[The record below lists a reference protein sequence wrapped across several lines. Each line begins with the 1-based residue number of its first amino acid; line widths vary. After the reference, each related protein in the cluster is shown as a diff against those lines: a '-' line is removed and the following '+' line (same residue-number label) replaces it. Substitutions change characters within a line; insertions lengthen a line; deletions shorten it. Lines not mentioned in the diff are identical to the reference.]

1 MPTVL
6 DEFIITLGLDPKD
19 FDSAQ
24 RESMEKLRGFESR
37 AAEASSRIEQA
48 MRSGMA
54 GFYQEFNKGLNTS
67 GDKLDHVGD
76 RSRRTGEKIYAAGDA
91 GSVGFKHLTTSLL
104 EAYAV
109 VGTLEGAFH
118 KLEQSASRATATTV
132 LAMNIGT
139 TPREL
144 SAVAGMFPLVPQAQA
159 EQSLAKL
166 QQFWQLWQAG
176 SPPTG
181 QMTELARYAGLA
193 HVGMGGPPKEYHE
206 FLLKIREIYRS
217 LAPAMRLQFLQSQGM
232 PIGMG
237 PEFLKSD
244 AQFKRDY
251 EASKARTPLNSV
263 YQAET
268 ELTEQTKKTEQAWN
282 SLWET
287 VEATVSKEGGKKALQ
302 ELEHG
307 LSDVNTW
314 IGTTEGG
321 AETLNTT
328 LGVLATIFG
337 VTLVTAIGKMLV
349 AINSV
354 WASPLIKFMVANPA
368 VAGAVAFLT
377 AMKPTPAGNDAEVEA
392 ETKLG
397 RESYWMAQHP
407 GQPLPANF
415 NWKSYQPGAGGAGAG
430 VAPTGGDPRGLVPLI
445 RATAAKYGIDPD
457 VAVRVARSEGLGNPV
472 GDNNTS
478 FGAFQLHTGGG
489 LGDRFQSETG
499 LNPADPRNEP
509 ATIDFAMKHLAE
521 TGWAPYH
528 GAARVG
534 ISDWEGIHTPSPAT
548 SAAPAD
554 HGGGQMRPG
563 HAPPGVKFSHPSWRP
578 EGAPYAAS
586 LEHMTPEEKARVR
599 ASMKAIKEDKWW
611 WVAPGPNESSVPPP
625 KPHAALVTPSA
636 SMFAKNAG
644 AGSSSAGNSTFNI
657 GDITIHTQAT
667 DADGISRHVRG
678 AIHRE
683 LASLSS
689 ARVMQS
695 NTIYE

>member
-6 DEFIITLGLDPKD
+6 DEFIIALSLDPKQ

-24 RESMEKLRGFESR
+24 QESMEKLRGFESR
-37 AAEASSRIEQA
+37 ASQTSSRIEQA

-67 GDKLDHVGD
+67 GDKLDHVGN
-76 RSRRTGEKIYAAGDA
+76 RSRRTGEKIYAAGDS

-144 SAVAGMFPLVPQAQA
+144 SAVAGMFPLVPHEQA

-232 PIGMG
+232 PMGTG

-282 SLWET
+282 TLWET
-287 VEATVSKEGGKKALQ
+287 VEATVSKDGGKKMLKD
-302 ELEHG
+302 LEHG
-307 LSDVNTW
+307 LVDVNAW
-314 IGTTEGG
+314 IGTTERG

-349 AINSV
+349 AINSI

-368 VAGAVAFLT
+368 VAGAIAFLT
-377 AMKPTPAGNDAEVEA
+377 AMKPTPAGNAAEVDA

-397 RESYWMAQHP
+397 RESYWMARHP
-407 GQPLPANF
+407 GQQLPAGF
-415 NWKSYQPGAGGAGAG
+415 DWKTYRPGAGGG
-430 VAPTGGDPRGLVPLI
+430 
-445 RATAAKYGIDPD
+445 
-457 VAVRVARSEGLGNPV
+457 
-472 GDNNTS
+472 
-478 FGAFQLHTGGG
+478 
-489 LGDRFQSETG
+489 
-499 LNPADPRNEP
+499 
-509 ATIDFAMKHLAE
+509 
-521 TGWAPYH
+521 
-528 GAARVG
+528 
-534 ISDWEGIHTPSPAT
+534 
-548 SAAPAD
+548 AAPAGPPGAGIGTPGTAPA
-554 HGGGQMRPG
+554 GGGAAPAGPPG
-563 HAPPGVKFSHPSWRP
+563 AGGGVTGPAPGGSSDSINQGIRFFMDKGLTREQATGLTARLAAESGHGVSLDPNAVNPTSGAYGIGQWLGNRKPAALATKGNLGSQLGLVWNELNTTEKGALEQIRAAKTPREAAVAAEAYERAGNPLFTAYAGRLAERIYKGGTSGSNLASGGAPPALSST
-578 EGAPYAAS
+578 S
-586 LEHMTPEEKARVR
+586 
-599 ASMKAIKEDKWW
+599 
-611 WVAPGPNESSVPPP
+611 PGPNLVPGG
-625 KPHAALVTPSA
+625 ALLAPSA
-636 SMFAKNAG
+636 SMFTKS
-644 AGSSSAGNSTFNI
+644 AGSSSVSNSSLNVGN
-657 GDITIHTQAT
+657 ITIHTQAT
-667 DADGISRHVRG
+667 DAAGISRDIHH

-683 LASLSS
+683 LNSRAT